1 MDFKLK
7 TVEDA
12 LTIAKIANVHFFE
25 FPKGYRT
32 EHDKHPFCELI
43 YVAKGGLKIRS
54 DDYNDA
60 LKENDMLIHG
70 ANCVHS
76 LICPKD
82 KETSLII
89 IGFECHQ
96 EKLRYFS
103 QKPVSLTETEIK
115 QLAAIVK
122 EGRNVF
128 APPYNVP
135 VYDMVKKTKQVFG
148 SEQMLR
154 SLLETFLIGLI
165 RKYEFAEGGE
175 EGEELNFAINEIV
188 EYVDANYAERITID
202 ELAFLFRT
210 NRSTLCKEFRLA
222 TGKTLNHYVT
232 DKKIER
238 AKRKLSNTNK
248 TVTQIADELHFESV
262 PYFCKFFK
270 KQTGMTPSEF
280 QKKSLNHPF
289 LQGE

>member
-12 LTIAKIANVHFFE
+12 LRVPKIANVHFFE
-25 FPKGYRT
+25 FPKGHET
-32 EHDKHPFCELI
+32 PDDNHPFCELI
-43 YVAKGGLKIRS
+43 FVAGGFLNIRS
-54 DDYNDA
+54 DDYNGV
-60 LKENDMLIHG
+60 LKKNGLLIHG
-70 ANCVHS
+70 ANCAHS

-82 KETSLII
+82 KETSVII
-89 IGFECHQ
+89 IGFECRS
-96 EKLRYFS
+96 EKLAVFS
-103 QKPVSLTETEIK
+103 QKPVMLTEPQVK
-115 QLAAIVK
+115 QLAAIVQ

-135 VYDMVKKTKQVFG
+135 VYDMVKKKTQIFG

-165 RKYEFAEGGE
+165 RKAESFDGAE
-175 EGEELNFAINEIV
+175 EKEENHFAINEII
-188 EYVDANYAERITID
+188 EYVDENYKEHITID

-210 NRSTLCKEFRLA
+210 NRSTLCKEFRFA
-222 TGKTLNHYVT
+222 TGKTLNQYVT

-238 AKRKLSNTNK
+238 AKRKLCSSNK

-270 KQTGMTPSEF
+270 KETGMTPSEF
-280 QKKSLNHPF
+280 QKSIEN
-289 LQGE
+289 